1 MTAVPKMTRSAPA
14 SDFEI
19 LLALL
24 FCVAHWFF
32 YLLPIL
38 NFSVYV
44 FALQLSFIF
53 VFIVKRVLKTKIIP
67 FEGFV
72 FLLFAFVL
80 AWFGIIW
87 TLFASQ
93 GDFKYFYM
101 FCGEAFILNAIC
113 GIGVR
118 LIPVIARA
126 PAALAVD
133 RISRFPAYLEFIIY
147 GFLLNLT
154 YILEFLGYT
163 QLAYSGRLVFLI
175 FFAVFKF
182 KIFQKPVQI
191 TVVGLGLKAALL
203 GLITGYGL
211 LTFNIGGYLAGMHVV
226 YICGFTL
233 LTIMVASRV
242 AIAHGQRSINLEIR
256 SIPLIFTVGLFL
268 AATVLRYSVLGIH
281 QTKAVVMAALLFL
294 AALWIWKFFILK
306 ISKAN
311 QPGEDR
317 C

>member
-1 MTAVPKMTRSAPA
+1 MTAVPKMTRSASA

-19 LLALL
+19 VLALL
-24 FCVAHWFF
+24 FCLAHWFF
-32 YLLPIL
+32 YLIPVL

-44 FALQLSFIF
+44 FALQLSFISI
-53 VFIVKRVLKTKIIP
+53 FIVKRVLKTKIIP

-87 TLFASQ
+87 TLFFSE

-118 LIPVIARA
+118 LIPVISRA
-126 PAALAVD
+126 PAAIAVD
-133 RISRFPAYLEFIIY
+133 QISRFPAYVEFIIY
-147 GFLLNLT
+147 GLLLNLT

-163 QLAYSGRLVFLI
+163 QLANGGRLIFLI
-175 FFAVFKF
+175 PYAVLKF
-182 KIFQKPVQI
+182 KIFQKPEQI
-191 TVVGLGLKAALL
+191 TVVGIGLKAALL
-203 GLITGYGL
+203 GLIIGYGL
-211 LTFNIGGYLAGMHVV
+211 ATFNIGGYLASMHVV

-242 AIAHGQRSINLEIR
+242 AIAHSQRSINLEI
-256 SIPLIFTVGLFL
+256 SSTPLIFTVGLFL
-268 AATVLRYSVLGIH
+268 AATILRYSMLGNP
-281 QTKAVVMAALLFL
+281 QTKTVIMAAILFL
-294 AALWIWKFFILK
+294 TALWIWKFSILK
-306 ISKAN
+306 NSKAK
-311 QPGEDR
+311 QPSEDR